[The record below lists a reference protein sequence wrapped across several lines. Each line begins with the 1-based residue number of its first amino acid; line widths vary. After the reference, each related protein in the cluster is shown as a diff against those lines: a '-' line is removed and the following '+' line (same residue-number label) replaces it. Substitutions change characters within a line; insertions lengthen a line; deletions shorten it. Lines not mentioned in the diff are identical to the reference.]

1 MNYTICLDVGGTNIR
16 GALFQANDIEPIILK
31 KIPTQQE
38 GQKAEERV
46 CNLISS
52 IWPEKGKVDGIAL
65 AAPGFIDSENGMV
78 IRAVNIPGWKC
89 LPLNNI
95 LEQKFNQPVFIEN
108 DARLAA
114 LGEYKFGAG
123 IGHHDLIY
131 LTISTGIGGGVI
143 IKGRLLTGSRGLAA
157 EIGHTTILPDG
168 PLCSCGQK
176 GHLEAISSGTAIA
189 QFVKDQI
196 NMGKKTSLAD
206 VNNFSS
212 KEVAQA
218 AMSGDEVCQ
227 SAFHQAGTYLGK
239 SIANLL
245 HIFNPSCLIIG
256 GGVSLSGGL
265 LFDPM
270 RKELEKTI
278 ISQEYLKSLSITV
291 AKLGDNAGLIGG
303 LVLIGNRV

>member
-1 MNYTICLDVGGTNIR
+1 MNHAICLDVGGTNIR
-16 GALFQANDIEPIILK
+16 GALFKGHDIKPINLQ
-31 KIPTQQE
+31 KIPTQQS
-38 GQKAEERV
+38 GQNVEERI

-52 IWPEKGKVDGIAL
+52 IWPKNGKVDGIAL
-65 AAPGFIDSENGMV
+65 AAPGFVDSEKGVV
-78 IRAVNIPGWKC
+78 IRAVNIPGWEY
-89 LPLNNI
+89 LPLKKI
-95 LEQKFNQPVFIEN
+95 LEEKFNHPVFIEN

-143 IKGRLLTGSRGLAA
+143 IKDRLLTGSRGMAT

-176 GHLEAISSGTAIA
+176 GHLEALSSGTAIA
-189 QFVKDQI
+189 RFVREEI
-196 NMGKKTSLAD
+196 NNGKNSALTGM
-206 VNNFSS
+206 NNFSS

-218 AMSGDEVCQ
+218 ALAGDDLCL

-245 HIFNPSCLIIG
+245 HVFNPSCLIFG

-270 RKELEKTI
+270 REELERTI
-278 ISQEYLKSLSITV
+278 ISKEYLKNLSIAV

-303 LVLIGNRV
+303 LVLIDSKI

>member
-1 MNYTICLDVGGTNIR
+1 MNHTICLDVGGTNIR
-16 GALFQANDIEPIILK
+16 GALFQGNDVEPIKLK
-31 KIPTQQE
+31 KIPTQQD
-38 GQKAEERV
+38 GQKVEERI

-52 IWPEKGKVDGIAL
+52 IWPENGKVNGIAL
-65 AAPGFIDSENGMV
+65 AAPGFVDSEKGMV
-78 IRAVNIPGWKC
+78 IRAVNIPGWEY
-89 LPLNNI
+89 LPLRNI
-95 LEQKFNQPVFIEN
+95 LEEKFNHPVFIEN

-143 IKGRLLTGSRGLAA
+143 IKDRLLTGSRGLAT

-168 PLCSCGQK
+168 PLCSCGHK

-189 QFVKDQI
+189 RFVKDQI
-196 NMGKKTSLAD
+196 KVGKNSALAIVD
-206 VNNFSS
+206 VFSS

-218 AMSGDEVCQ
+218 ALAGDEVCQ

-245 HIFNPSCLIIG
+245 HIFNPSCLIFG
-256 GGVSLSGGL
+256 GGVSLSGDL

-270 RKELEKTI
+270 RKELERTI
-278 ISQEYLKSLSITV
+278 ISKEYLKNLSIAV

-303 LVLIGNRV
+303 LVLIDSKT

>member
-16 GALFQANDIEPIILK
+16 GALFQSYQIEPINLQ
-31 KIPTQQE
+31 KISTQQN
-38 GQKAEERV
+38 GQKVEERI

-52 IWPEKGKVDGIAL
+52 IWPKNGSVDGIAI
-65 AAPGFIDSENGMV
+65 AAPGFVDSENGMV
-78 IRAVNIPGWKC
+78 IRAANIPGWEY
-89 LPLNNI
+89 LPLKNI
-95 LEQKFNQPVFIEN
+95 LEEKFFHPVFIEN

-114 LGEYKFGAG
+114 LGEFKYGAG

-143 IKGRLLTGSRGLAA
+143 IKDRLLTGSRGMAT

-189 QFVKDQI
+189 RFVQDQI
-196 NMGKKTSLAD
+196 NKGRKSTLAGIS
-206 VNNFSS
+206 NFSS

-218 AMSGDEVCQ
+218 AMVGDEVCQ
-227 SAFHQAGTYLGK
+227 SAFLQAGTYLGK

-245 HIFNPSCLIIG
+245 HVFNPSCLIFG
-256 GGVSLSGGL
+256 GGVSLSGDL

-270 RKELEKTI
+270 RKELERTI
-278 ISQEYLKSLSITV
+278 ISNEYLKNLSIAV

-303 LVLIGNRV
+303 LVFVDSKR

>member
-1 MNYTICLDVGGTNIR
+1 
-16 GALFQANDIEPIILK
+16 
-31 KIPTQQE
+31 
-38 GQKAEERV
+38 
-46 CNLISS
+46 
-52 IWPEKGKVDGIAL
+52 
-65 AAPGFIDSENGMV
+65 MV
-78 IRAVNIPGWKC
+78 IRAVNIPGWEY
-89 LPLNNI
+89 LPIKNI
-95 LEQKFNQPVFIEN
+95 LEEKFNIPVLIEN

-143 IKGRLLTGSRGLAA
+143 TKDRLLAGSRGLAT

-189 QFVKDQI
+189 RFVQDQI
-196 NMGKKTSLAD
+196 NQGKYSILAD
-206 VNNFSS
+206 VDNYSS

-218 AMSGDEVCQ
+218 AMAGDEVCQ
-227 SAFHQAGTYLGK
+227 NAFNQAGTYLGK

-245 HIFNPSCLIIG
+245 HIFNPSCLIFG
-256 GGVSLSGGL
+256 GGVSMSGDL

-270 RKELEKTI
+270 RKELERTI
-278 ISQEYLKSLSITV
+278 ISKEYLKNLSIAV

-303 LVLIGNRV
+303 LVLIDSKT